1 MNIVKAI
8 IILVLGII
16 GPWVLAFLVGDHF
29 KNQEQFFFFA
39 LILTD
44 LELFFFMLWVI
55 ISYGGII

>member
-16 GPWVLAFLVGDHF
+16 GPWALAFLAGDYF
-29 KNQEQFFFFA
+29 KNQERYFFFA